1 MFFVGL
7 GIVGTIL
14 PLMPGF
20 VFFILALWAF
30 RNGSPALEQRLLSNR
45 VIGPKLQDWDENRQ
59 IPLKIKWIA
68 ILCILGAGGS
78 SLYRMNGKVISIP
91 QEDPRWEFAA
101 TWVQVP
107 LIFLMVYGIWFIARA
122 KTKP

>member
-7 GIVGTIL
+7 GILGTIL

-20 VFFILALWAF
+20 VFFIFALWAF

-78 SLYRMNGKVISIP
+78 SLARMHGKVITIP
-91 QEDPRWEFAA
+91 QEDPRWEFLS
-101 TWVQVP
+101 TWVQIP
-107 LIFLMVYGIWFIARA
+107 LALLMIYGIWFIARA
-122 KTKP
+122 KTK